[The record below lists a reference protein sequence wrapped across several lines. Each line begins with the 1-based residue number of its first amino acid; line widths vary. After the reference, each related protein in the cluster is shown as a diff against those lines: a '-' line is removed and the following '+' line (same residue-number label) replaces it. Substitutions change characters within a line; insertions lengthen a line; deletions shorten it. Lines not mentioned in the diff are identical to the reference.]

1 MGNFSFCAVRFPISK
16 FKQKVS
22 NLTVT
27 GRSKLKQQKTHVEC
41 QYMFGFDRNVLTQLK
56 PLTVQIEVIKK

>member
-41 QYMFGFDRNVLTQLK
+41 QTCLVLIGTY
-56 PLTVQIEVIKK
+56 